1 MKQYS
6 KRMVITHWLTLLVLI
21 VAWYF
26 GHELDEARHEA
37 GATLIGYIAH
47 SLIGG
52 VVLVLT
58 ILRLYFRSKD
68 GTPSALGN
76 TLMDNAA
83 KGAHYLLYG
92 LLLLLPVSGMMT
104 VFTSDVSKALQ
115 AGDATLLPKKFT
127 GVPAHEV
134 HEILVKV
141 LVVIV
146 VLHILGAVWHQF
158 IKKDGLMDRMS
169 FHRKD

>member
-26 GHELDEARHEA
+26 GHELDEARHEE
-37 GATLIGYIAH
+37 GATLIGYVMH
-47 SLIGG
+47 SLVGG
-52 VVLVLT
+52 LVLLLA

-68 GTPSALGN
+68 GTPPAMGD
-76 TLMDNAA
+76 TLIDKVA
-83 KGAHYLLYG
+83 KGAHHSLYG

-104 VFTSDVSKALQ
+104 IITSDVSKALQ

-141 LVVIV
+141 LIVIA

-158 IKKDGLMDRMS
+158 IKKDGLMNRMS